1 LEERMNRLNL
11 ILPTLEDKEKLMDYK
26 REFIENND
34 SMDGT
39 A

>member
-1 LEERMNRLNL
+1 MNRLNL
-11 ILPTLEDKEKLMDYK
+11 ILPTLEDKKKLMDYK

>member
-1 LEERMNRLNL
+1 MNRLNL

>member
-1 LEERMNRLNL
+1 MEERMNRLNL